1 MSTNPDLWAQV
12 LPELQ
17 LQMTQATFDT
27 WIRDSTARICGDQL
41 TVTVKNAY
49 AKDWLENRL
58 LATIKRT
65 VARLTDRPLAVS
77 FVVSREENAD
87 RRTGTDRDSSTPLRS
102 ARNDGGDGEI
112 LEMDRDLPPD
122 CRFSVELVN
131 FDPTTAGFVMTSNY
145 AWHYWQPYFGEIER
159 KDNPKARP
167 VAWNL
172 WIMLRTFP
180 AAWSQY
186 GRPEW
191 PSIETLASMLVCGRE
206 KITGRASRGQVGVLS
221 VLQNEGVIRIVKS
234 GSGRDTIY
242 SFRVQN
248 VLPLLT
254 PRQVT
259 MLPPALQERHDR
271 EIARCKVDYEEW
283 KQLPLLSL
291 VSDE

>member
-1 MSTNPDLWAQV
+1 MSTNPADLWSRA
-12 LPELQ
+12 LSEFQ

-27 WIRDSTARICGDQL
+27 WIRDSTAKVSGDLL

-58 LATIKRT
+58 SATIKRT
-65 VARLTDRPLAVS
+65 IVRLAGRPLEMA
-77 FVVSREENAD
+77 FVVGGDGDAD
-87 RRTGTDRDSSTPLRS
+87 RRTETDD
-102 ARNDGGDGEI
+102 DGDERI
-112 LEMDRDLPPD
+112 LEVDQDLPPD